1 MFEQLCYTI
10 IKELGPTGL
19 LIIGLYY
26 ILDKTNKELIKEL
39 KVINDEIKEL
49 SVNLDRIA
57 SAKKKN
63 MAKFEGTQNIPSELL
78 DLYRNSLNPHP
89 TGNIVKKRYPHRM
102 PKMQEGGGE

>member
-57 SAKKKN
+57 SAKEREK
-63 MAKFEGTQNIPSELL
+63 
-78 DLYRNSLNPHP
+78 H
-89 TGNIVKKRYPHRM
+89 
-102 PKMQEGGGE
+102 GEIRRHTEHTIRTP